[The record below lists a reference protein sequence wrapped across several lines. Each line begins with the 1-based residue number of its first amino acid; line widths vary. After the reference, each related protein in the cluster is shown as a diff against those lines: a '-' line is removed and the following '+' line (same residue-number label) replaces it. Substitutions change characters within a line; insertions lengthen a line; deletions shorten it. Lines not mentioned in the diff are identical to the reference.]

1 MLDSEP
7 INKPD
12 DGNGQEATS
21 PAAPVSTPFDLVM
34 AYRALIAAY
43 IRSDSD
49 ADLDTQ
55 DRPDNG
61 DVQPPNNS

>member
-7 INKPD
+7 INRPD

-21 PAAPVSTPFDLVM
+21 PAAPVSAPFDLVM

-49 ADLDTQ
+49 GDLDTQ
-55 DRPDNG
+55 EQRVNS
-61 DVQPPNNS
+61 DVQPSTNS